1 MKWFILD
8 HRINTNTKI
17 EIQIQKEM
25 WSKHLDMC
33 VWFENGAMCF
43 EIHFGEL
50 PEYGY
55 SQGNGQDLSLLRD
68 REQNS
73 EPKI

>member
-17 EIQIQKEM
+17 EIEIQKEM

-33 VWFENGAMCF
+33 VWFENGAMC
-43 EIHFGEL
+43 
-50 PEYGY
+50 
-55 SQGNGQDLSLLRD
+55 QGNGQDLSLLRD